1 MNPKIITN
9 FADHVEF
16 DQALAFFLKSFDLV
30 TKLRPNSLMIFL
42 ADLLMYVE
50 VAKVD
55 VIRVRETLKLP
66 YQDFSL
72 LKGEVLSTGKRT
84 SRAAAFRLPLVHG
97 LLADMVRILLMKE
110 NSLPNLFLINRRYL

>member
-42 ADLLMYVE
+42 ADLLM
-50 VAKVD
+50 
-55 VIRVRETLKLP
+55 
-66 YQDFSL
+66 
-72 LKGEVLSTGKRT
+72 
-84 SRAAAFRLPLVHG
+84 
-97 LLADMVRILLMKE
+97 
-110 NSLPNLFLINRRYL
+110 